1 MKQRRRALA
10 KHTSTLPTDRVQR
23 CRSERDICGAALGAE
38 SLYIAT
44 MGAGGSFEYVA
55 KFVEEDPD
63 LDTNEQQKLASYVRE
78 HKITGKRAKKRFGND
93 KAALDAIAGPKAG
106 AVCRG
111 RLRQKKVRVGKKAEE
126 FFENV
131 KDFISAKHE
140 IDA

>member
-1 MKQRRRALA
+1 
-10 KHTSTLPTDRVQR
+10 
-23 CRSERDICGAALGAE
+23 
-38 SLYIAT
+38 

-55 KFVEEDPD
+55 KFVEGDPD
-63 LDTNEQQKLASYVRE
+63 LGAEEQKTLAAYVRE
-78 HKITGKRAKKRFGND
+78 HKITGKRAKRRFGND

-111 RLRQKKVRVGKKAEE
+111 RLRQKKFRVGRKAEE

-131 KDFISAKHE
+131 KDFIAAKHE

>member
-1 MKQRRRALA
+1 
-10 KHTSTLPTDRVQR
+10 
-23 CRSERDICGAALGAE
+23 
-38 SLYIAT
+38 

-63 LDTNEQQKLASYVRE
+63 LDTNEQQKLAAYVRE
-78 HKITGKRAKKRFGND
+78 HKITGKRAKRRFGKD

-111 RLRQKKVRVGKKAEE
+111 RLRQKKVRVGRKAEE

-131 KDFISAKHE
+131 KDFIAAKHE